1 MTPTMR
7 HVTFPYHGKTVGFEI
22 PADSTLDVVT
32 KEDAA
37 PLPDVDSAAQDA
49 LQHPIAAPRI
59 SASVTPESRV
69 LILVDDW
76 TRPTPA
82 PALIPLVLG
91 ELRQAGVSDD
101 SISFLYATG
110 QHPATW
116 DQVVDKLGPGVADR
130 YVVILHDAMQPA
142 EHIFLGFTSLGTPVW
157 VNKAITT
164 ATYRIGIGGVQ
175 PNDTPGWSGGC
186 KIIMPGVSGWETIK
200 HTHIKQLAAHRP
212 DQYGSLENPIRRDI
226 EEIGDLAG
234 LNFILNVVWNRR
246 QQVCHV
252 VAGDPHGAWQQ
263 GIHVARRV
271 FEYPVRARSDI
282 AIVYSEAAT
291 YLSDAVFAATRGFY
305 LTKDGGTIVVVAACS
320 ATWASEE
327 HLRVGRQWFPRK
339 EWLRWSLGEITWKAM
354 RDEIPVRSS
363 NYMAG
368 FKYTTNH
375 RHVIVVSDTDLT
387 DETRDIGVDYE
398 PALNRALANAY
409 RRHGEMVHVMLMPYD
424 SNLIPIDEPP
434 T

>member
-1 MTPTMR
+1 MAVTMR
-7 HVTFPYHGKTVGFEI
+7 NVTFCLLGKTVGFDI

-32 KEDAA
+32 KEDVA
-37 PLPDVDSAAQDA
+37 PLPDVVSAARDA
-49 LQHPIAAPRI
+49 LHHPIAAPRI

-76 TRPTPA
+76 TRATPA
-82 PALIPLVLG
+82 RVLIPLVLA
-91 ELRQAGVSDD
+91 ELKQAGVSDD

-130 YVVILHDAMQPA
+130 YPVTLHDAMQPA
-142 EHIFLGFTSLGTPVW
+142 DHAFLGFTSLGTPVW
-157 VNKAITT
+157 VNKAVTA
-164 ATYRIGIGGVQ
+164 ATYRIGIGGVK

-200 HTHIKQLAAHRP
+200 YTHIKQLAAHQP

-246 QQVCHV
+246 LQVCHV
-252 VAGDPHGAWQQ
+252 VAGDPHAAWQQ
-263 GIHVARRV
+263 GLHVARRA

-305 LTKDGGTIVVVAACS
+305 LTKDGGTIVVVAPCS
-320 ATWASEE
+320 TAWASEE
-327 HLRVGRQWFPRK
+327 HMTVGRHWYPRK
-339 EWLRWSLGEITWKAM
+339 EWLRWSLGEITWKAL

-363 NYMAG
+363 NYVAG
-368 FKYTTNH
+368 FKYTTDR
-375 RHVIVVSDTDLT
+375 RHVVFVSDTNLT
-387 DETRDIGVDYE
+387 DETRDLGVDYE
-398 PALNRALANAY
+398 PSLDRAVVNASQ
-409 RRHGEMVHVMLMPYD
+409 RHGETMHMILMPYD
-424 SNLIPIDEPP
+424 SNLIPVNEQH